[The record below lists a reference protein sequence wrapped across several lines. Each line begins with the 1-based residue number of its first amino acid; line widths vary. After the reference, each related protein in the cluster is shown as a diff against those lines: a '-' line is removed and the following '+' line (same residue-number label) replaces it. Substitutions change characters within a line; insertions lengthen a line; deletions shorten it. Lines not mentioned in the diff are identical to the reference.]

1 MSAWVEALEASGRGT
16 GEATSAGL
24 FQKAQSMRRTTQTSM
39 LALATAC
46 AFAMTATPVFAQTTG
61 DTDTP
66 AADAT
71 QPVADAASAQGNEG
85 LGEIVVTATRRSEN
99 LQDIPLS
106 VATINDETLAVIQ
119 SGGADVRGLSGRVPS
134 LNIES
139 SFGRTFP
146 RFYIRGLGNT
156 DFDLNAS
163 QPVSLVYDDVVLENP
178 ILKGF
183 PAFDVDRIEVLR
195 GPQGTLFGRNTP
207 AGIVKFDTV
216 KPGKGRN
223 YARLSYGSYGT
234 INAEGAVGYQSSDAF
249 AVRVSGL
256 VQHRNDWI
264 DNLDEPG
271 KNDLEG
277 YTDFALRG
285 QIMWKPSDPLTLRLT
300 GQYRNLDGDARIFR
314 ANSFRPGSNHL
325 VGADGGDFERDE
337 VHADGLNFQKLKT
350 WNMAGSIEYDFGP
363 VTLYSVTSYW
373 NGNLKSRG
381 DIDGGFGC
389 VFCGPGFSDNSAPG
403 PIPFP
408 AQSQDN
414 VPSLDQFTQELRIAS
429 NNSTGLGYQAG
440 IFYFDEDLDI
450 ESFDF
455 SNPADTAPAAI
466 VNQRQ
471 DAKAVGIFGSINY
484 KFDQGLTLQAGARWN
499 HDKKKLLAEREFD
512 VRPIFVGG
520 GPVGP
525 TTTKV
530 NDSVLTWDLSAIQEL
545 NQDINIYARI
555 AKGYRAPAI
564 QGRILFDRDVTTA
577 KSENTMSYEAG
588 VKTTLLDRKL
598 RFNLTGYY
606 FKTKDL
612 QLSAVGGVA
621 NANLLLNADAVKGY
635 GFEAELEARPA
646 RGLTMTAG
654 LSYNHTKIHDDDLTV
669 EPCGSVPACTVLDPF
684 DPLHPTN
691 VFIGGNS
698 LPQAPKWTLNW
709 TAGYEH
715 PVGPG
720 SVYVFTDWYHRS
732 KVNFF
737 LYESVEFSDDK
748 LLEGGLRIGYK
759 TDRYDIAGFVRN
771 ITNDESA
778 VSAIDF
784 NNLTAM
790 VNEPRIWGVEVGVK
804 F

>member
-1 MSAWVEALEASGRGT
+1 
-16 GEATSAGL
+16 
-24 FQKAQSMRRTTQTSM
+24 MRRTSQTS
-39 LALATAC
+39 LIALAIAC
-46 AFAMTATPVFAQTTG
+46 VSTATPAFAQVTG

-71 QPVADAASAQGNEG
+71 QPVAEPQAGVAD
-85 LGEIVVTATRRSEN
+85 IVVTATRRSEN

-106 VATINDETLAVIQ
+106 VATISDETLAAIN
-119 SGGADVRGLSGRVPS
+119 SAGADIRGLSGRVPS

-216 KPGKGRN
+216 KPGASSRN
-223 YARLSYGSYGT
+223 YARISYGT
-234 INAEGAVGYQSSDAF
+234 YSTIHAEGAVGGEVSDGV

-256 VQHRNDWI
+256 WQHRNDWI

-271 KNDLEG
+271 DNDLEG
-277 YTDFALRG
+277 YDDIALRG
-285 QIMWKPSDPLTLRLT
+285 QIQFQPTDALTLRIV
-300 GQYRNLDGDARIFR
+300 GQYRNLDGNARIFR
-314 ANSFRPGSNHL
+314 ANSFLPGSNKL
-325 VGADGGDFERDE
+325 VGADGGDFKRDE
-337 VHADGLNFQKLKT
+337 VRQDGINFQDLTT
-350 WNMAGSIEYDFGP
+350 WNAAGTVEYDFGP
-363 VTLYSVTSYW
+363 LTLYSVTSYW
-373 NGNLKSRG
+373 HGKLDSRG

-389 VFCGPGFSDNSAPG
+389 ALHFLPFCPANSGPGD
-403 PIPFP
+403 IPFT

-414 VPSLDQFTQELRIAS
+414 IPDLDQFTQEVRIAS
-429 NNSTGLGYQAG
+429 NNSGGLGYQAG
-440 IFYFDEDLDI
+440 VFYFNEDLEI

-455 SNPADTAPAAI
+455 GFPTDPTPDAI
-466 VNQRQ
+466 ALQHQ
-471 DAKAVGIFGSINY
+471 ESKAIGIFGSVNY
-484 KFDQGLTLQAGARWN
+484 AFDMGLTLQAGARWN
-499 HDKKKLLAEREFD
+499 HDEKEMVAG
-512 VRPIFVGG
+512 RPVDDRPLFLGFG
-520 GPVGP
+520 GPVDP
-525 TTTKV
+525 PKTADV
-530 NDSVLTWDLSAIQEL
+530 DDSVLTWDVSAIQEI
-545 NQDINIYARI
+545 NPDINVYARI
-555 AKGYRAPAI
+555 AKGYRAPSI
-564 QGRILFDRDVTTA
+564 QGRLLFGRDLSIA
-577 KSENTMSYEAG
+577 DSETTMSYEAG
-588 VKTTLLDRKL
+588 IKTVLFDRRV
-598 RFNLTGYY
+598 RFNLTGY
-606 FKTKDL
+606 FFNTKDL
-612 QLSAVGGVA
+612 QLTAVGGA
-621 NANLLLNADAVKGY
+621 NNFTSLLNADKVKGS
-635 GFEAELEARPA
+635 GFEAELEARPV
-646 RGLTMTAG
+646 TG
-654 LSYNHTKIHDDDLTV
+654 LSLTSGVSYNKTKIHDDQLFV
-669 EPCGSVPACTVLDPF
+669 AGCGSVPACTVLDPQRPGSPGIF
-684 DPLHPTN
+684 LID
-691 VFIGGNS
+691 GNA
-698 LPQAPKWTLNW
+698 LPQAPKWTFNF

-732 KVNFF
+732 KIQFF
-737 LYESVEFSDDK
+737 LYESVEFSDDQ

-759 TDRYDIAGFVRN
+759 TDRYDVAGFVRN

-778 VSAIDF
+778 VSGIDF

>member
-1 MSAWVEALEASGRGT
+1 
-16 GEATSAGL
+16 
-24 FQKAQSMRRTTQTSM
+24 MRRTSQTSL

-46 AFAMTATPVFAQTTG
+46 VFAMTATPALAQATG

-71 QPVADAASAQGNEG
+71 QASAEPSQG

-106 VATINDETLAVIQ
+106 VATISDETLAAVNA
-119 SGGADVRGLSGRVPS
+119 GGADIRGLSGRVPS

-163 QPVSLVYDDVVLENP
+163 QPVSLIYDDVVLENP

-223 YARLSYGSYGT
+223 YARISYGSFNT
-234 INAEGAVGYQSSDAF
+234 INAEGAVGYQSSDDF
-249 AVRVSGL
+249 AVRMSGL
-256 VQHRNDWI
+256 LQHRSDWI

-271 KNDLEG
+271 DNDLEG
-277 YTDFALRG
+277 YTDIALRG
-285 QIMWKPSDPLTLRLT
+285 QIMWKPTEDLTLRLV
-300 GQYRNLDGDARIFR
+300 GQYRHLDGDARVFR
-314 ANSFRPGSNHL
+314 ASAFERGSNKL
-325 VGADGGDFERDE
+325 VGVDGGDFERDE
-337 VHADGLNFQKLKT
+337 VRTDGTNFQKLKT
-350 WNMAGSIEYDFGP
+350 WNVAATVEYDFGP
-363 VTLYSVTSYW
+363 ATLYSVTSYW
-373 NGNLKSRG
+373 NGDLKSRG
-381 DIDGGFGC
+381 DIDGGSLSD
-389 VFCGPGFSDNSAPG
+389 PGL
-403 PIPFP
+403 IPFF
-408 AQSQDN
+408 AESQDN
-414 VPSLDQFTQELRIAS
+414 IPSLDQFTQELRIAS
-429 NNSTGLGYQAG
+429 NNTTGLGYQAG
-440 IFYFDEDLDI
+440 LFYFDEDLNI
-450 ESFDF
+450 ESLDF
-455 SNPADTAPAAI
+455 STADPIFGAGPDTGGPGSSNPTAI

-471 DAKAVGIFGSINY
+471 EAKAIGIFGSVNY

-499 HDKKKLLAEREFD
+499 HDKKKLVAERNFD
-512 VRPIFVGG
+512 IRFGFVGG
-520 GPVGP
+520 GPVP
-525 TTTKV
+525 ETTTKV
-530 NDSVLTWDLSAIQEL
+530 KDSVLTWDLSAIQEL
-545 NQDINIYARI
+545 NEDINVYARV

-564 QGRILFDRDVTTA
+564 QGRILFDRDVSTA

-588 VKTTLLDRKL
+588 IKTVLLDHRL
-598 RFNLTGYY
+598 RFNLTAYY

-612 QLSAVGGVA
+612 QLSAVGGAA
-621 NANLLLNADAVKGY
+621 NANLLLNADVVKGH
-635 GFEAELEARPA
+635 GFEAELEARPMT
-646 RGLTMTAG
+646 GLTMTAG
-654 LSYNHTKIHDDDLTV
+654 VSYNKTKIHDDNLTV
-669 EPCGSVPACTVLDPF
+669 ETCGAWRFDDFANPSICTVLDPIVAPAIPF
-684 DPLHPTN
+684 GQPSIVSID
-691 VFIGGNS
+691 GNS

-720 SVYVFTDWYHRS
+720 SVYVFTDWYYRS
-732 KVNFF
+732 NIDFF
-737 LYESVEFSDDK
+737 LYKSVEFSDDH
-748 LLEGGLRIGYK
+748 LMEGGLRIGYR

-778 VSAIDF
+778 VSGIDF

-790 VNEPRIWGVEVGVK
+790 VNEPRIWGIEAGIK

>member
-1 MSAWVEALEASGRGT
+1 
-16 GEATSAGL
+16 
-24 FQKAQSMRRTTQTSM
+24 MRRTTQTSM
-39 LALATAC
+39 LALATAGL
-46 AFAMTATPVFAQTTG
+46 FAATPAYAQATG

-66 AADAT
+66 ATDAV
-71 QPVADAASAQGNEG
+71 QPVAEPSEG
-85 LGEIVVTATRRSEN
+85 LADIVVTATRRSEN

-106 VATINDETLAVIQ
+106 VATINDETLAAIN
-119 SGGADVRGLSGRVPS
+119 SGGADIRGLSGRVPS

-216 KPGKGRN
+216 KPGADGRN
-223 YARLSYGSYGT
+223 YLRLSVGTHST
-234 INAEGAVGYQSSDAF
+234 INAEGAIGGQLTDTV
-249 AVRVSGL
+249 AVRLSAL
-256 VQHRNDWI
+256 WQHRNDWI
-264 DNLDEPG
+264 DNLNSLGE
-271 KNDLEG
+271 NDLEG
-277 YTDFALRG
+277 YDDLALRA
-285 QIMWKPSDPLTLRLT
+285 QIEFKPNEQLKIRLT
-300 GQYRNLDGDARIFR
+300 GQLRELDGDARIFR
-314 ANSFRPGSNHL
+314 ANAIERGTNNL
-325 VGADGGDFERDE
+325 IGLDGGDFDRDE
-337 VHADGLNFQKLKT
+337 VRTNGRNFQELGT
-350 WNMAGSIEYDFGP
+350 QNIAGTIEYDFGP
-363 VTLYSVTSYW
+363 VTLYSVSSYW
-373 NGNLKSRG
+373 HGKLKSRG
-381 DIDGGFGC
+381 DIDGGDDT
-389 VFCGPGFSDNSAPG
+389 GPGF
-403 PIPFP
+403 IPFQ
-408 AQSQDN
+408 AQSQDD
-414 VPSLDQFTQELRIAS
+414 VPSLDQFTQEIRIAS
-429 NNSTGLGYQAG
+429 NNSGGLGYQAG
-440 IFYFDEDLDI
+440 LFYFDENLDI
-450 ESFDF
+450 QTFDYP
-455 SNPADTAPAAI
+455 SPTSISPNAI

-471 DAKAVGIFGSINY
+471 DSKALGIFGSVNY
-484 KFDQGLTLQAGARWN
+484 QFDQGLTLQAGARWN
-499 HDKKKLLAEREFD
+499 HDKKKLVADRLFD
-512 VRPIFVGG
+512 LRPGFVGG
-520 GPVGP
+520 GPVP
-525 TTTKV
+525 ETTTKV
-530 NDSVLTWDLSAIQEL
+530 KDSVLTWDVSAIQEL
-545 NQDINIYARI
+545 NQDINVYARI

-577 KSENTMSYEAG
+577 DSEHTMSYEAG
-588 VKTTLLDRKL
+588 IKTTLLDRKL
-598 RFNLTGYY
+598 RFNLAGYY

-612 QLSAVGGVA
+612 QLSAVGGGT

-635 GFEAELEARPA
+635 GFEAELEARPIT
-646 RGLTMTAG
+646 GLTLTTG
-654 LSYNHTKIHDDDLTV
+654 LSYNHTKIHDNDLTV
-669 EPCGSVPACTVLDPF
+669 ETCGAVRVDTPPNWSLCTVLDPILVPAGPF
-684 DPLHPTN
+684 SPSIVSID
-691 VFIGGNS
+691 GNA

-720 SVYVFTDWYHRS
+720 SVYVFTDWYYRS

-737 LYESVEFSDDK
+737 LYEAVEFSDDK

-759 TDRYDIAGFVRN
+759 TDSYDVAGFVRN

>member
-1 MSAWVEALEASGRGT
+1 MRC
-16 GEATSAGL
+16 TS
-24 FQKAQSMRRTTQTSM
+24 QTS
-39 LALATAC
+39 LIALATAC
-46 AFAMTATPVFAQTTG
+46 AFATPAFAQ
-61 DTDTP
+61 DAAPAPQPAP
-66 AADAT
+66 AADSSSD
-71 QPVADAASAQGNEG
+71 QG

-106 VATINDETLAVIQ
+106 VATVDEDTLQAVN
-119 SGGADVRGLSGRVPS
+119 SGGADIRGLSGRVPS

-163 QPVSLVYDDVVLENP
+163 QPVSLIYDDVVLENP

-207 AGIVKFDTV
+207 AGIVKFDSV

-223 YARLSYGSYGT
+223 YARVSYGSFNT
-234 INAEGAVGYQSSDAF
+234 INAEGAVGGQPSDDF
-249 AVRVSGL
+249 AVRLSGL
-256 VQHRNDWI
+256 LQHRSDWI
-264 DNLDEPG
+264 DNLDEHG

-277 YTDFALRG
+277 YTDIALRG
-285 QIMWKPSDPLTLRLT
+285 QVQWKPTEDLTLRLV
-300 GQYRNLDGDARIFR
+300 GQYRHLKGDARIFR
-314 ANSFRPGSNHL
+314 ANSFVRGSNKL

-337 VHADGLNFQKLKT
+337 VRADGTNFQKLTT
-350 WNMAGSIEYDFGP
+350 WNMAGTIEYDLGP
-363 VTLYSVTSYW
+363 ATIYSVTSYW
-373 NGNLKSRG
+373 HGKLESRG
-381 DIDGGFGC
+381 DIDGGFGFTLGGP
-389 VFCGPGFSDNSAPG
+389 VNSGPGF
-403 PIPFP
+403 IPFF
-408 AQSQDN
+408 AESQDN
-414 VPSLDQFTQELRIAS
+414 VPSLDQFTQEVRIAS

-450 ESFDF
+450 ESLDF
-455 SNPADTAPAAI
+455 GPVADPLLFPAPAYGTPTSPNPSAV

-471 DAKAVGIFGSINY
+471 DAKALGIFGSLNY
-484 KFDQGLTLQAGARWN
+484 KFDNGLTLQAGARWN
-499 HDKKKLLAEREFD
+499 HDKKKLFAERPVD
-512 VRPIFVGG
+512 LRPGFIGG
-520 GPVGP
+520 GPITPG

-530 NDSVLTWDLSAIQEL
+530 KDSVLTWDVSAIQEL
-545 NQDINIYARI
+545 NQDVNVYARI

-564 QGRILFDRDVTTA
+564 QGRILFTREVTTA
-577 KSENTMSYEAG
+577 DSEHTMSYEAG
-588 VKTTLLDRKL
+588 IKTVLFDRKL
-598 RFNLTGYY
+598 RFNLTAYM

-612 QLSAVGGVA
+612 QLSAVGGNT
-621 NANLLLNADAVKGY
+621 NANLLLNADAVKGH

-654 LSYNHTKIHDDDLTV
+654 VSYNKTKIHDNNLIV
-669 EPCGSVPACTVLDPF
+669 SGCGAVRVDTFPNLSLCTLLDPIVIPADF
-684 DPLHPTN
+684 FSAARVNID
-691 VFIGGNS
+691 GNP
-698 LPQAPKWTLNW
+698 LPQAPKWTVNF

-720 SVYVFTDWYHRS
+720 SVYVFTDWYRRS
-732 KVNFF
+732 KINFF

-748 LLEGGLRIGYK
+748 LMEGGLRIGYK

-778 VSAIDF
+778 VAGIDF

-790 VNEPRIWGVEVGVK
+790 VNEPRIFGVEAGIK

>member
-1 MSAWVEALEASGRGT
+1 MGVRFSSI
-16 GEATSAGL
+16 S
-24 FQKAQSMRRTTQTSM
+24 S
-39 LALATAC
+39 LALATAGM
-46 AFAMTATPVFAQTTG
+46 FATPVVAQV
-61 DTDTP
+61 TDP
-66 AADAT
+66 AEQPG
-71 QPVADAASAQGNEG
+71 QPVATQAEG
-85 LGEIVVTATRRSEN
+85 VGDIVVTAQRRAES
-99 LQDIPLS
+99 LQDVPVS
-106 VATINDETLAVIQ
+106 VATINEETLTAIN
-119 SGGADVRGLSGRVPS
+119 SGGADIRGLSGRVPS

-183 PAFDVDRIEVLR
+183 PAFDVDRVEVLR

-207 AGIVKFDTV
+207 AGIVKFDSV
-216 KPGKGRN
+216 KPGSGSN
-223 YARLSYGSYGT
+223 YAKISYGTFST
-234 INAEGAVGYQSSDAF
+234 INAEAGVGGRLNDTV
-249 AVRVSGL
+249 AVRISGL
-256 VQHRNDWI
+256 WQHRNDWI

-271 KNDLEG
+271 SNDLEG
-277 YTDFALRG
+277 YDDIAVRAQVEFTPNEALK
-285 QIMWKPSDPLTLRLT
+285 IRLT
-300 GQYRNLDGDARIFR
+300 GQLRDLDGDARIFR
-314 ANSFRPGSNHL
+314 ANAFQQGSNKL
-325 VGADGGDFERDE
+325 VGVDGGDFDRDE
-337 VHADGLNFQKLKT
+337 VRADGLNFQKLKT
-350 WNMAGSIEYDFGP
+350 QNIAGTVEYDFGP

-373 NGNLKSRG
+373 HGKLESRG

-389 VFCGPGFSDNSAPG
+389 SFCGPGFSDNSEPG
-403 PIPFP
+403 FIPFP

-414 VPSLDQFTQELRIAS
+414 IPSLDQFTQELRIAS
-429 NNSTGLGYQAG
+429 NNSVGLGYQAG
-440 IFYFDEDLDI
+440 LFYFDENLDI

-455 SNPADTAPAAI
+455 SNPGDLTPAAI

-471 DAKAVGIFGSINY
+471 DAKAYGIFGSVNY
-484 KFDQGLTLQAGARWN
+484 KLDSGLTLQAGARWN
-499 HDKKKLLAEREFD
+499 HDKKTLSAERLFD

-520 GPVGP
+520 GPVP
-525 TTTKV
+525 ESTTKV
-530 NDSVLTWDLSAIQEL
+530 KDSVLTWDVSALQE
-545 NQDINIYARI
+545 INPDVNVYARI

-577 KSENTMSYEAG
+577 DSESTMSYEAG
-588 VKTTLLDRKL
+588 LKSTLLDRKL

-612 QLSAVGGVA
+612 QLSAVGGAA

-646 RGLTMTAG
+646 PGLTLTTG
-654 LSYNHTKIHDDDLTV
+654 LSYNHTRINDDDLTV
-669 EPCGSVPACTVLDPF
+669 ETCGAACTVLDPIAV
-684 DPLHPTN
+684 PASSPAI
-691 VFIGGNS
+691 VFIDGNS
-698 LPQAPKWTLNW
+698 LPQAPKWTMNF
-709 TAGYEH
+709 TAGYEY

-720 SVYVFTDWYHRS
+720 DLYVFTDWYHRS

-737 LYESVEFSDDK
+737 LYESVEFSDDQ
-748 LLEGGLRIGYK
+748 LLEGGLRVGYR
-759 TDRYDIAGFVRN
+759 TDRYDVAGFVRN

-790 VNEPRIWGVEVGVK
+790 VNEPRIWGIEVGVK